1 MLNFSNLK
9 KDLLI
14 AVFTAIMLAI
24 GASVHAGT
32 VTWDGSASTVW
43 TNGANWIG
51 DAPPNTNDDVVID
64 GNYTYAPILNLSG
77 GAVTINS
84 LSLGENNFS
93 KLTVSNG
100 NSVAT
105 QLTIT
110 ANCTIGTT
118 GTLTT
123 LTTPPLKHTSS

>member
-1 MLNFSNLK
+1 MLYLNNK
-9 KDLLI
+9 KIFLI
-14 AVFTAIMLAI
+14 AAFTAIMLVI
-24 GASVHAGT
+24 GQSSFAGT

-64 GNYTYAPILNLSG
+64 GNYTNAPILNLSG

-93 KLTVSNG
+93 KLTVSNC
-100 NSVAT
+100 NSTAT
-105 QLTIT
+105 QLNIT
-110 ANCTIGTT
+110 ANCTI
-118 GTLTT
+118 
-123 LTTPPLKHTSS
+123 